1 MINIIKNVIAS
12 FKKFAKNENNS
23 QVAKTLEFEDI
34 VREVEF
40 FQTPGIVSGLTSS
53 DEIAVIQVE
62 GGGYKIGIASN
73 NYKINISVTPGQTKI
88 FSTDATG
95 LIKKAEIILDTN
107 GKIKMSNSTQSIKA
121 IIDELIDEL
130 IDFKTFGTPANHTTD
145 PSTVV
150 NLNLI
155 KTKIGQLLY

>member
-1 MINIIKNVIAS
+1 MNIIKNILAS
-12 FKKFAKNENNS
+12 FKKFAKNDYNS
-23 QVAKTLEFEDI
+23 QVAKTLEYEET
-34 VREVEF
+34 VKEVEF
-40 FQTPGIVSGLTSS
+40 YQTPGIVSGLTSS
-53 DEIAVIQVE
+53 DEIAVIQLE

-73 NYKINISVTPGQTKI
+73 NYKISISVTPGQTKI

-121 IIDELIDEL
+121 IIDELID
-130 IDFKTFGTPANHTTD
+130 FKTFGTPANHTTD

>member
-1 MINIIKNVIAS
+1 MNIVKNILSS

-23 QVAKTLEFEDI
+23 QIAKTLEFEEI
-34 VREVEF
+34 VKEVEF
-40 FQTPGIVSGLTSS
+40 FQTPGLVSGLTSS
-53 DEIAVIQVE
+53 DEIVVIPID
-62 GGGYKIGIASN
+62 GGGYNIGIASF
-73 NYKINISVTPGQTKI
+73 NYKISISVTPGQTKI
-88 FSTDATG
+88 FSTDSSG

-107 GKIKMSNSTQSIKA
+107 GKIKMSNSTQSIKS
-121 IIDELIDEL
+121 IMDEIIDEL

>member
-1 MINIIKNVIAS
+1 MNIVKNILSS
-12 FKKFAKNENNS
+12 FKKFGQNANNS
-23 QVAKTLEFEDI
+23 QVSKTLEFSDV

-40 FQTPGIVSGLTSS
+40 FQTSGFRSGLTSN
-53 DEIAVIQVE
+53 DEIIVIPID

-73 NYKINISVTPGQTKI
+73 NYKINISVNPGQTKI
-88 FSTDATG
+88 FSTDAPG
-95 LIKKAEIILDTN
+95 LIKQAEIILDTN
-107 GKIKMSNSTQSIKA
+107 GKIKMSNSTQSIKS

-145 PSTVV
+145 PSTVT

>member
-1 MINIIKNVIAS
+1 MNIVRNIISS

-23 QVAKTLEFEDI
+23 QVAKTLEFEETVKD
-34 VREVEF
+34 VEF

-53 DEIAVIQVE
+53 DEIAVIPID
-62 GGGYKIGIASN
+62 GGGYKIGIASF
-73 NYKINISVTPGQTKI
+73 NYKISISVTPGQTKI
-88 FSTDATG
+88 FSTDPTG
-95 LIKKAEIILDTN
+95 LIKMAEIILDTN
-107 GKIKMSNSTQSIKA
+107 GKIKMSNSTQSIKS
-121 IIDELIDEL
+121 IMDDIIDEL

-155 KTKIGQLLY
+155 KTKIGLLLY

>member
-1 MINIIKNVIAS
+1 MENMDHKNI
-12 FKKFAKNENNS
+12 
-23 QVAKTLEFEDI
+23 
-34 VREVEF
+34 
-40 FQTPGIVSGLTSS
+40 
-53 DEIAVIQVE
+53 
-62 GGGYKIGIASN
+62 
-73 NYKINISVTPGQTKI
+73 VTGVVQ
-88 FSTDATG
+88 

>member
-1 MINIIKNVIAS
+1 MNIVKNILSS

-23 QVAKTLEFEDI
+23 QVAKTLEFEET
-34 VREVEF
+34 VKEVEF

-53 DEIAVIQVE
+53 DEIVVIPIN
-62 GGGYKIGIASN
+62 GGGYNIGIASF
-73 NYKINISVTPGQTKI
+73 NYKISISVTPGQTKI
-88 FSTDATG
+88 FSTDSSG

-121 IIDELIDEL
+121 IMDEIIDEL
-130 IDFKTFGTPANHTTD
+130 IDFKTFGTPPNHTTD

>member
-1 MINIIKNVIAS
+1 MNIVKNILSS
-12 FKKFAKNENNS
+12 FKIFAKNDNNS
-23 QVAKTLEFEDI
+23 QVAKTLEFEEN
-34 VREVEF
+34 VKEVEF

-53 DEIAVIQVE
+53 DEIAVIPIE
-62 GGGYKIGIASN
+62 GGGYKIGIASF
-73 NYKINISVTPGQTKI
+73 NYKISISVTPGQTKI
-88 FSTDATG
+88 FSTDSSG

-107 GKIKMSNSTQSIKA
+107 GKIKMSNSTQSIKS
-121 IIDELIDEL
+121 IMDDIIDEL

>member
-1 MINIIKNVIAS
+1 MTNDNSLSQDTSLESKKKGRKPKKEKVYFGEKEELVFLGKEISEQRNYSEKIAERIDEEVDMIIKEA
-12 FKKFAKNENNS
+12 
-23 QVAKTLEFEDI
+23 Q
-34 VREVEF
+34 
-40 FQTPGIVSGLTSS
+40 
-53 DEIAVIQVE
+53 
-62 GGGYKIGIASN
+62 
-73 NYKINISVTPGQTKI
+73 
-88 FSTDATG
+88 
-95 LIKKAEIILDTN
+95 KKAEIILDTN

>member
-1 MINIIKNVIAS
+1 LNIVRNIISS

-23 QVAKTLEFEDI
+23 QVAKTLEFEETVKD
-34 VREVEF
+34 VEF

-53 DEIAVIQVE
+53 DEIAVIPID
-62 GGGYKIGIASN
+62 GGGYKIGIASF
-73 NYKINISVTPGQTKI
+73 NYKISISVTPGQTKI
-88 FSTDATG
+88 FSTDPTG
-95 LIKKAEIILDTN
+95 LIKMAEIILDTN
-107 GKIKMSNSTQSIKA
+107 GKIKMSNSTQSIKS
-121 IIDELIDEL
+121 IMDDIIDEL

-155 KTKIGQLLY
+155 KTKIGLLLY

>member
-1 MINIIKNVIAS
+1 MNIVKNILSS
-12 FKKFAKNENNS
+12 FKKFGQNANNS
-23 QVAKTLEFEDI
+23 QVSKTLEFSDV

-40 FQTPGIVSGLTSS
+40 FQTTGFRSGLTSN
-53 DEIAVIQVE
+53 DEIIVIPID

-73 NYKINISVTPGQTKI
+73 NYKINISVNPGQTKI
-88 FSTDATG
+88 FSTDLTG
-95 LIKKAEIILDTN
+95 LIKQAEIILDTN
-107 GKIKMSNSTQSIKA
+107 GKIKMSNSTQSIKS

-145 PSTVV
+145 PSTVT

>member
-1 MINIIKNVIAS
+1 MNIVKNILS
-12 FKKFAKNENNS
+12 NFKKFAKNENNS
-23 QVAKTLEFEDI
+23 QVAKTLEFEET
-34 VREVEF
+34 VKEVEF
-40 FQTPGIVSGLTSS
+40 FQTSGLVSGLTSS
-53 DEIAVIQVE
+53 DEIVVIPID
-62 GGGYKIGIASN
+62 GGGYNIGIASF
-73 NYKINISVTPGQTKI
+73 NYKISISVTPGQTKI
-88 FSTDATG
+88 FSTDSTG

-107 GKIKMSNSTQSIKA
+107 GKIKMSNSTQSIKS
-121 IIDELIDEL
+121 IMDDIIDEL

>member
-1 MINIIKNVIAS
+1 MNIVKNILSS
-12 FKKFAKNENNS
+12 FKKFGQNANNS
-23 QVAKTLEFEDI
+23 QVSKTLEFSD
-34 VREVEF
+34 VVKEVEF
-40 FQTPGIVSGLTSS
+40 FQTSGFRSGLTSN
-53 DEIAVIQVE
+53 DEIIVIPID

-73 NYKINISVTPGQTKI
+73 NYKINISVNPGQTKI

-95 LIKKAEIILDTN
+95 SIKQAEIILDTN
-107 GKIKMSNSTQSIKA
+107 GKIKMSNSTQSIKS

-145 PSTVV
+145 PSTVT

>member
-1 MINIIKNVIAS
+1 MNIVKNILSS

-23 QVAKTLEFEDI
+23 QVAKTLEFEEI
-34 VREVEF
+34 VKEVEF
-40 FQTPGIVSGLTSS
+40 FQTPGLVSGLTSS
-53 DEIAVIQVE
+53 DEIVVIPID
-62 GGGYKIGIASN
+62 GGGYNIGIASF
-73 NYKINISVTPGQTKI
+73 NYKISISVTPGQTKI
-88 FSTDATG
+88 FSTDSTG

-107 GKIKMSNSTQSIKA
+107 GKIKMSNSTQSIKS
-121 IIDELIDEL
+121 IMDEIIDEL
-130 IDFKTFGTPANHTTD
+130 IDFKTFGTPANHNTD

>member
-1 MINIIKNVIAS
+1 MNIVKNILSS
-12 FKKFAKNENNS
+12 FKIFAKNDNNS
-23 QVAKTLEFEDI
+23 QVAKTLEFEEI
-34 VREVEF
+34 VKEVEF

-53 DEIAVIQVE
+53 DEIAVIPID
-62 GGGYKIGIASN
+62 GGGYKIGIASF
-73 NYKINISVTPGQTKI
+73 NYKISISVTPGQTKI
-88 FSTDATG
+88 FSTDSSG

-107 GKIKMSNSTQSIKA
+107 GKIKMSNSTQSIKL
-121 IIDELIDEL
+121 IMDDIIDEL

>member
-1 MINIIKNVIAS
+1 MNIVKNILSS

-23 QVAKTLEFEDI
+23 QVAKTLEFEEI
-34 VREVEF
+34 VKEVEF
-40 FQTPGIVSGLTSS
+40 FQMPGIVSGLTSS
-53 DEIAVIQVE
+53 DEIVVIPID
-62 GGGYKIGIASN
+62 GGGYKIGIASF
-73 NYKINISVTPGQTKI
+73 NYKISISVTPGQTKI
-88 FSTDATG
+88 FSTDSSG

-107 GKIKMSNSTQSIKA
+107 GKIKMSNSTQSIKS
-121 IIDELIDEL
+121 IMDEIIDEL

>member
-1 MINIIKNVIAS
+1 MNIVKNILSS
-12 FKKFAKNENNS
+12 FKIFAKNESNS
-23 QVAKTLEFEDI
+23 QVAKTLEYEEI
-34 VREVEF
+34 VKEIEF
-40 FQTPGIVSGLTSS
+40 FQTPGIISGLTSS
-53 DEIAVIQVE
+53 DEIAVIPID
-62 GGGYKIGIASN
+62 GGGYKIGIASF
-73 NYKINISVTPGQTKI
+73 NYKISISVTPGQTKI
-88 FSTDATG
+88 FSTDSTG

-107 GKIKMSNSTQSIKA
+107 GKIKMSNSTQSIKG
-121 IIDELIDEL
+121 IMDDIIDEL

>member
-1 MINIIKNVIAS
+1 MNIVKNILSS
-12 FKKFAKNENNS
+12 FKKFSKNENNS
-23 QVAKTLEFEDI
+23 QVAKTLEFEET
-34 VREVEF
+34 VKEVEF
-40 FQTPGIVSGLTSS
+40 FQTPGLVSGLTSS
-53 DEIAVIQVE
+53 DEIVVIPID
-62 GGGYKIGIASN
+62 GGGYNIGIASF
-73 NYKINISVTPGQTKI
+73 NYKISISVTPGQTKI
-88 FSTDATG
+88 FSTDSTG

-107 GKIKMSNSTQSIKA
+107 GKIKMSNSSQSIKA
-121 IIDELIDEL
+121 IMDDIIDEL